1 MFYLRFYL
9 PRDLIQTRA
18 GFGGRKAWLTDRQVR
33 IAVTRVI
40 RDDTSKRVYE
50 CVVSEV
56 GLLSV
61 IRLIYDFQQASPMV
75 GYQRYTD

>member
-1 MFYLRFYL
+1 MFDLRFYL

-40 RDDTSKRVYE
+40 RDDISKRVYE
-50 CVVSEV
+50 CVVS
-56 GLLSV
+56 GICLLSV
-61 IRLIYDFQQASPMV
+61 IQLIYNIQEASPMV
-75 GYQRYTD
+75 RYQRYTD